1 MLGLIFGALYKVWPG
16 VTAPEFSACY
26 LVFFFAFAL
35 DFSLVTLVFPTSL
48 ACYALIAS
56 PKPPPTYWLVML
68 VYSEVCLIVGYAAS
82 IPCTKQCGLGSVRR
96 KLRRCGLLHG
106 DQSFLR
112 SSFSV
117 FLAYLCTLL
126 HRFKLLRRGEGSADG
141 GKLGHAGDRR
151 SIASDHSDVSDDDES
166 SLYFRDGT
174 GNTRSDSR
182 GWLELSIAGFEAFT
196 NRILSAE
203 AERDPSF
210 VAVSI
215 LRPEPGAA
223 FADQSPSG
231 IAWVEVEASL
241 NNALTAYHRH
251 ETQEEVMTARYAA
264 RESST
269 ARSRDGTF
277 SPVSVDEAM
286 SMLGDKHSDGDAM
299 RLELVEADPQD
310 LALLAKAGR

>member
-1 MLGLIFGALYKVWPG
+1 
-16 VTAPEFSACY
+16 
-26 LVFFFAFAL
+26 
-35 DFSLVTLVFPTSL
+35 
-48 ACYALIAS
+48 
-56 PKPPPTYWLVML
+56 ML

-82 IPCTKQCGLGSVRR
+82 IPCTKQCVDWGLCETEAAQVW
-96 KLRRCGLLHG
+96 GLPGTDG

-182 GWLELSIAGFEAFT
+182 GWFELSIAGFEAFT
-196 NRILSAE
+196 DRILSAE

-223 FADQSPSG
+223 FADQSSSG

-251 ETQEEVMTARYAA
+251 ETQEEVMTARPPLSSVCHFALEPKALIWTADILKGA
-264 RESST
+264 RES
-269 ARSRDGTF
+269 
-277 SPVSVDEAM
+277 
-286 SMLGDKHSDGDAM
+286 
-299 RLELVEADPQD
+299 
-310 LALLAKAGR
+310 